1 MNNNKFEYQILY
13 CMVSNGAVT
22 VSDLETESETDYTSV
37 SCFSDG
43 FFGASQQLVKKNT
56 TSQVW

>member
-1 MNNNKFEYQILY
+1 M
-13 CMVSNGAVT
+13 SAVT

-43 FFGASQQLVKKNT
+43 FSGASQQLVKKNI